1 MPVLNQHRP
10 GRGRSVSESR
20 WPELLL
26 IARHGESAGNVAR
39 DEAEGSGAA
48 MIDIAERD
56 MDVGLSELGQEQARA
71 LGRWLSEPERGP
83 TVALASPYV
92 RAMRTAEIAVEAGR
106 LDVEIVGDERLRE
119 REFGALDRLT
129 HAGIEQRFPDEAEA
143 RARIGKF
150 YHRPPGGESWCDVG
164 LRVRSVIDTVG
175 REYGGERVLVV
186 AHQVVIHMF
195 HYVLEHLDER
205 TILAS
210 SRERELANC
219 SITTFVHD
227 PDRGRH
233 GGMRLDRYDDVAAL
247 EEEGTP
253 ATAEPDEPSAV
264 RP

>member
-1 MPVLNQHRP
+1 
-10 GRGRSVSESR
+10 VSEPR
-20 WPELLL
+20 WPDLLL
-26 IARHGESAGNVAR
+26 VARHGESAGNVAR
-39 DEAEGSGAA
+39 DQAEGSGAA

-56 MDVGLSELGQEQARA
+56 MDVDLSDLGREQARS
-71 LGRWLSEPERGP
+71 LGRWLSDARRRP
-83 TVALASPYV
+83 TVVLSSPYV
-92 RAMRTAEIAVEAGR
+92 RALRTSELAVEAGE

-129 HAGIEQRFPDEAEA
+129 RAGIEERYPDEAKA
-143 RARIGKF
+143 RARLGKF

-164 LRVRSVIDTVG
+164 LRVRSAIDSVG

-195 HYVLEHLDER
+195 HYVLEHLDEH
-205 TILAS
+205 TLLAA

-227 PDRGRH
+227 PGLGRH

-247 EEEGTP
+247 EEDDTRT
-253 ATAEPDEPSAV
+253 TAEPDAAAGL